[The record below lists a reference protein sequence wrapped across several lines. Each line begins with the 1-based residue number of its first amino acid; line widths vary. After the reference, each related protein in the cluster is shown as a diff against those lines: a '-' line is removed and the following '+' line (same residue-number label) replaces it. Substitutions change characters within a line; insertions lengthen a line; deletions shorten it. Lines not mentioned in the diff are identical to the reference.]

1 MSFLASRCYGT
12 EFNVCILMGQVK
24 CLLAKAGAT
33 ECGTTFFNVPFQNE
47 IKIDMEESEWHGQM
61 PIQYG

>member
-1 MSFLASRCYGT
+1 
-12 EFNVCILMGQVK
+12 MGQVK